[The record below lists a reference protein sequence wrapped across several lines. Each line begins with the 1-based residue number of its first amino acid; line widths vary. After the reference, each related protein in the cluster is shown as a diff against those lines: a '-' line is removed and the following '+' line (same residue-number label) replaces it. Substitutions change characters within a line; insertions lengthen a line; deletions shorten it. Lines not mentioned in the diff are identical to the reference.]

1 MALKPG
7 DKVHWTQ
14 TSARGK
20 SLSLTRREGEVVAI
34 SLAGDIADVRLASG
48 KQVHLYTASLQ
59 KQGERGAIDVFVEDV
74 IRTNRARCDLDR

>member
-48 KQVHLYTASLQ
+48 KQARLYAKFLR
-59 KQGERGAIDVFVEDV
+59 KQDERGAIDVFVEDV